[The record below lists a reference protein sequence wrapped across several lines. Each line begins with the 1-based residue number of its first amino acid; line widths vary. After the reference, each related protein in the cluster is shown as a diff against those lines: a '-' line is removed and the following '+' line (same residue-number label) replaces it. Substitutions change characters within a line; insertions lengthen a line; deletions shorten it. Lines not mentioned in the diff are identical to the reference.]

1 VVDAAAAAPVA
12 ARYFGTDIHRVLSP
26 TLGVTYTNTRAGVVP
41 AGIADLILGVFGLD
55 AAHAFRAQPIRL
67 QAGVPRPIRPNAR
80 FDGYP
85 LFGPDG
91 GYGPQIFI
99 AAYDLPAANGTTGT
113 GRASG
118 IDMSG
123 DFLDSD
129 LAAYLSYFGVSRTGP
144 ATKRIAVDGGAPP
157 FPGGTAQETT
167 LDVETIVSLAPGTA
181 LYVYEI
187 PSLDDKPILDAFNQ
201 AVTDNVVDTLNS
213 SWDGCETQGHGQF
226 ARSLDAIEE
235 QGVAQGITFHSSS
248 GDWGVHA
255 ANCWRKVSVDL
266 PSSTPHNV
274 AVGGTALA
282 VDANT
287 GMETSEVG
295 WNGPG
300 SNATGGGVSVIFG
313 LPAYQKGVPNVIAG
327 GRNVPDLAFDA
338 SSLMGTSWYFDGAF
352 DGPTGGTSLA
362 SPIFGAALTEIDQIQ
377 NVRAGNFN
385 VALYKTWLVNGD
397 ASGSTLYFRDIT
409 QGSIPP
415 YYAQAGYDQMS
426 GIGAMQVNN
435 FARLLPRPPRRARG
449 PWPG

>member
-1 VVDAAAAAPVA
+1 MFAIATLSVLASGIPVAAAAAVPVEMGTVDGVGDLGPAPASVRVHIALVLNNHHPTELDRLVDEQADPESRLYHHFLTSSEFSTYFSPTPSEYARVCSGLQRAGFTITHRFPNRTVVDAAAAAPVA

-181 LYVYEI
+181 LTFTRSPPWMTSQYWTLSTR
-187 PSLDDKPILDAFNQ
+187 PSP
-201 AVTDNVVDTLNS
+201 TT
-213 SWDGCETQGHGQF
+213 
-226 ARSLDAIEE
+226 
-235 QGVAQGITFHSSS
+235 
-248 GDWGVHA
+248 
-255 ANCWRKVSVDL
+255 
-266 PSSTPHNV
+266 SSTPSIR
-274 AVGGTALA
+274 A
-282 VDANT
+282 
-287 GMETSEVG
+287 GMAARRR
-295 WNGPG
+295 
-300 SNATGGGVSVIFG
+300 ATGNS
-313 LPAYQKGVPNVIAG
+313 
-327 GRNVPDLAFDA
+327 
-338 SSLMGTSWYFDGAF
+338 
-352 DGPTGGTSLA
+352 
-362 SPIFGAALTEIDQIQ
+362 
-377 NVRAGNFN
+377 
-385 VALYKTWLVNGD
+385 
-397 ASGSTLYFRDIT
+397 
-409 QGSIPP
+409 
-415 YYAQAGYDQMS
+415 
-426 GIGAMQVNN
+426 
-435 FARLLPRPPRRARG
+435 RARSMRSRSRA
-449 PWPG
+449 WPKASRSIRARAIGVFTLPTAGER